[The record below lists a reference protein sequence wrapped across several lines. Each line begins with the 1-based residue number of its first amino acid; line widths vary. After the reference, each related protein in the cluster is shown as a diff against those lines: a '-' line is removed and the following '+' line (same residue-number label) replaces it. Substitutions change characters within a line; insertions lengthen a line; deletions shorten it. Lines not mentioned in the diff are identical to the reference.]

1 MLKLVPT
8 FQTPLG
14 GSDYKDTRFTVTFPA
29 GVNVVRFSVII
40 FDDKVAESP
49 EDFFLDLEI
58 PPASL
63 GVVKGS
69 PGIARVSITDEDSEC
84 FSNAL
89 CFIEQIQD
97 ILNLHKF

>member
-8 FQTPLG
+8 FHTPLG

-29 GVNVVRFSVII
+29 GVNVASFSVII
-40 FDDKVAESP
+40 FDDEVAESP

-63 GVVKGS
+63 CVVKGS
-69 PGIARVSITDEDSEC
+69 PGIAIVSIADEDSEC
-84 FSNAL
+84 CSNEP
-89 CFIEQIQD
+89 CTQPGYSESP
-97 ILNLHKF
+97 